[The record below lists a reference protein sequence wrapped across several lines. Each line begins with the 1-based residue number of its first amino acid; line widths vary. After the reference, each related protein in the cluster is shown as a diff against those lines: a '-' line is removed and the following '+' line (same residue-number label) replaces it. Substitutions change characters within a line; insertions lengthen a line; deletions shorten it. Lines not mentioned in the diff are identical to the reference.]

1 MPPFPFLFETV
12 EIGETTATDSA
23 LVSLKVIHILLMK
36 AWLLFQL
43 KEPLH

>member
-12 EIGETTATDSA
+12 EISETTATDSA
-23 LVSLKVIHILLMK
+23 LVFPEGNPYTPKK